1 MADAPDML
9 EQIREIW
16 DSPGFNTRRTRM
28 EDDYSLYRLNS
39 FKVPEGYQSYT
50 SNAPKIFADKIV
62 SFLAESNRIVRVAQ
76 GMSEE
81 QRQSESAKEKW
92 FIGCMNLADERLR
105 KQGHPSVK
113 EQLAFFTVL
122 RGWYCGR
129 AVLNKNPDGSTYVDV
144 TPYDPLRF
152 VYEADDDGLI
162 WGAYLTRRS
171 RRAIKSLYGIEI
183 VPDNPH
189 EDENRGIDVWDYYDR
204 KDNAIIIDSAGG
216 KYAKR
221 PKAHNVVTEDGMPC
235 VPLFYGTVGAAPT
248 IQTINS
254 GDDTQKDTGESVFSA
269 NRELYDEYNFAMS
282 AMKTLVRRAVKHPY
296 KVMSPDGTVTLDSD
310 PWKDGSEIPLPAG
323 TDIQLLDEV
332 KMPIASD
339 AFVGLLSSEL
349 QRGSLSNVTYGE
361 LPFAISGYAARILQ
375 AGNEH
380 QILPR
385 VDALNKAYTQIGEM
399 LVGQYLTGGFENM
412 QVRGRHND
420 LRVYFNEEISPDTI
434 RDIGPLDVT
443 HTPNLPEDDPQ
454 RVTMAQMMREGPQP
468 LAPDEWI
475 WENVLNIQ
483 DVDQFRRR
491 IEAQQGRVLDPKA
504 AMTSI
509 IEALIATGDQD
520 KALIYVDMLRKL
532 LKQEKQQET
541 VQDVEYSRLMGQTLG
556 VQMPGGQPQAP
567 QGAPPPPQG
576 EGTGVLNTP
585 GGVASSAAMGFPP
598 QPPGPEVVAGA
609 QQPRNRGTI

>member
-1 MADAPDML
+1 
-9 EQIREIW
+9 
-16 DSPGFNTRRTRM
+16 
-28 EDDYSLYRLNS
+28 
-39 FKVPEGYQSYT
+39 
-50 SNAPKIFADKIV
+50 
-62 SFLAESNRIVRVAQ
+62 
-76 GMSEE
+76 
-81 QRQSESAKEKW
+81 
-92 FIGCMNLADERLR
+92 MNLADERLR

-129 AVLNKNPDGSTYVDV
+129 AVLNKTPDGSTYVDV

-183 VPDNPH
+183 APDNPH

-204 KDNAIIIDSAGG
+204 KENTIIIDSGGG

-221 PKAHNVVTEDGMPC
+221 PEAHNVVTEDGMPC

-339 AFVGLLSSEL
+339 AFVGLLSSEI